1 MVDLLRVSIV
11 AAILVFLAAVIVSLG
26 WIDPGPEIAA
36 FVIMTVV
43 SFAVTDWYQTR
54 KAEA

>member
-1 MVDLLRVSIV
+1 MVEWLRLSIV
-11 AAILVFLAAVIVSLG
+11 AAILVFLAAVVASLG

-43 SFAVTDWYQTR
+43 SFAVTDWYQRRDPAT
-54 KAEA
+54 

>member
-1 MVDLLRVSIV
+1 MVELLRVSIV
-11 AAILVFLAAVIVSLG
+11 AAILVLLAAIAISLG
-26 WIDPGPEIAA
+26 WLDPGPEIAA

-54 KAEA
+54 KSES

>member
-1 MVDLLRVSIV
+1 MVEWLRLSIV
-11 AAILVFLAAVIVSLG
+11 AAILVFLAAVVVSLG

-36 FVIMTVV
+36 FVIVTVV

-54 KAEA
+54 KSGA